1 MASPDRSPVD
11 EPADV
16 RVGQSVALSDESTTV
31 TGEGAQLELWTARD
45 AVVGVTRELGV
56 LRARNKELELLIH
69 QLRMRILT
77 LEGKRRTPGTMLD
90 RGLRRIRDRFRRLL
104 AD

>member
-11 EPADV
+11 DPSDA
-16 RVGQSVALSDESTTV
+16 RVGHGSGGSDESAKAT
-31 TGEGAQLELWTARD
+31 EHDAQLELWTARD
-45 AVVGVTRELGV
+45 AVVRTTEELG
-56 LRARNKELELLIH
+56 LLSAKNKELELLIH

-90 RGLRRIRDRFRRLL
+90 RGLRRVRNRLRRLV
-104 AD
+104 AG

>member
-11 EPADV
+11 DPADV
-16 RVGQSVALSDESTTV
+16 RVGQSLAFSDESTV

>member
-1 MASPDRSPVD
+1 MASADRSPVD
-11 EPADV
+11 DPADL
-16 RVGQSVALSDESTTV
+16 RMSQSVAASGEPATV

-45 AVVGVTRELGV
+45 AVVRVTRELGV

-90 RGLRRIRDRFRRLL
+90 RWLRRVRDRFRRLL